1 MKKTYLFFVCFIS
14 FNCHLAQ
21 NNTDTEKVFEE
32 LVSDED
38 KSNSEDA
45 FIVRSWNIVGVS
57 LFKIQEIQHLLK
69 PYSGNKISFTV
80 LREASLEIE
89 KYYEEKGFLANVII
103 PPQDVTE
110 VVQLEVLEARIEY
123 ESREVVHL
131 WLMIRFYRL

>member
-38 KSNSEDA
+38 KSIQKMLLLFA
-45 FIVRSWNIVGVS
+45 LGILLVS

-69 PYSGNKISFTV
+69 PYSGNKISFT
-80 LREASLEIE
+80 
-89 KYYEEKGFLANVII
+89 
-103 PPQDVTE
+103 D
-110 VVQLEVLEARIEY
+110 
-123 ESREVVHL
+123 
-131 WLMIRFYRL
+131 